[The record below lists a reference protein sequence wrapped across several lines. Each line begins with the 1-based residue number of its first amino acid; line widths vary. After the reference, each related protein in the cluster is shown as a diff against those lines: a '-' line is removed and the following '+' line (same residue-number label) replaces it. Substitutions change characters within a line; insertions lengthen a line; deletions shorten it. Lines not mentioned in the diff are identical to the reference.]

1 MGGKVRVAKYLV
13 PVLQER
19 MKDKETFVD
28 LFCGSCNII
37 SKIKAPKRIA
47 NDLHKAVQSG
57 WVPPSVVTEEDY
69 RLAKEQEDH
78 LKAFIGFGCSFS
90 GKYFGGYARGDE
102 GRNYALNA
110 KNTLLKKHQSM
121 KDVQF
126 FCSSYDEVQIPD
138 NSLVYCDI
146 PYRGTTDYSTT
157 KFNHEEFYSWCKD
170 MKAKGH
176 DVVVSEYLCNAPE
189 GWEVIWQHGSK
200 KDMRSKD
207 GKQEGTVEVLM
218 SPKRTFQEVIH
229 VLDYDDVE
237 VV

>member
-1 MGGKVRVAKYLV
+1 MGGKVRIAKYLV

-19 MKDKETFVD
+19 LKDKDTFVD

-37 SKIKAPKRIA
+37 SAIKAPNRIA
-47 NDLHKAVQSG
+47 NDLHKELIALHKAVQSG
-57 WVPPSVVTEEDY
+57 WVPPSVVTEEDHKQARRKDGY
-69 RLAKEQEDH
+69 TEDH
-78 LKAFIGFGCSFS
+78 LKAFIRFGCSF
-90 GKYFGGYARGDE
+90 GGIYFGGYARGGE

-110 KNTLLKKHQSM
+110 KNTLLKKHQNM

-126 FCSSYDEVQIPD
+126 FNLNYSEVNIPS

-146 PYRGTTDYSTT
+146 PYKGTAKYSTGS
-157 KFNHEEFYSWCKD
+157 FDHLSFYSWCKV

-176 DVVVSEYLCNAPE
+176 DVVVSEYLCNVPE
-189 GWEVIWQHGSK
+189 GWEIIWKHESK

-218 SPKRTFQEVIH
+218 MP
-229 VLDYDDVE
+229 LL
-237 VV
+237 